1 MKFFHK
7 KLIVGIVLIVF
18 LFTIFIQFPA
28 SSAQSPSTP
37 PTLYSTGNTE
47 TTISL
52 EWTAAVPPTLNSMNN
67 YTVYWSTQGTNGP
80 FQILGVYSPSVQV
93 VPLYG
98 LTPSTH
104 YWFKVIANWGNLFGS
119 SYGQSNTLEAST
131 NQDPSLQYSSVTQ
144 TTVSLS
150 WIDYNSYSNLTT
162 FQSYTVQTMGSSGS
176 WSTLTTIS
184 TESDNSYTVTGLSS
198 GTSYSFRIYDSVSV
212 VNVSGTFDSY
222 SNTVVVSTISQISA
236 TISTSSTS
244 MEVGNNLQI
253 TLTVNGGVSPFSY
266 QWYVNG
272 NPVNGATSSS
282 FTFSPTSAG
291 TYSIYVTVTGSS
303 GASQNSNTLTIT
315 VNNNNSVVGPSNNP
329 FLSSIL
335 FWVIII
341 VIVVAVVAAVV
352 IIIAKN
358 RKGK

>member
-1 MKFFHK
+1 
-7 KLIVGIVLIVF
+7 
-18 LFTIFIQFPA
+18 
-28 SSAQSPSTP
+28 
-37 PTLYSTGNTE
+37 
-47 TTISL
+47 
-52 EWTAAVPPTLNSMNN
+52 
-67 YTVYWSTQGTNGP
+67 
-80 FQILGVYSPSVQV
+80 
-93 VPLYG
+93 
-98 LTPSTH
+98 
-104 YWFKVIANWGNLFGS
+104 
-119 SYGQSNTLEAST
+119 
-131 NQDPSLQYSSVTQ
+131 
-144 TTVSLS
+144 
-150 WIDYNSYSNLTT
+150 
-162 FQSYTVQTMGSSGS
+162 MGSSGS